1 MNFDLARSLR
11 RFKPER
17 RVAPLGRRPESE
29 LPLVSEKTAGSA
41 ELLLDTCVYIDN
53 LQDRLPSAVDNL
65 LATRLSNHSG
75 VALSELTHL
84 FGRLDPRDARTD
96 AVLAK
101 IRAAIS
107 TVPPHRLTS
116 PSIKV
121 LGEAGILAG
130 LVSRLAGV
138 DSGRRQALLNDAA
151 LFLQALEQGQT
162 LLTRNIR
169 EFDWFDQLLPTGR
182 LLFYRVTER
191 S

>member
-1 MNFDLARSLR
+1 M
-11 RFKPER
+11 
-17 RVAPLGRRPESE
+17 RRPENE
-29 LPLVSEKTAGSA
+29 LPFVSDKTTGSA

-53 LQDRLPSAVDNL
+53 LQDRLPGAVGNL

-75 VALSELTHL
+75 VALSELMDL

-107 TVPPHRLTS
+107 LVPPHRLTS
-116 PSIKV
+116 PSV
-121 LGEAGILAG
+121 QVFGEAGILAG
-130 LVSRLAGV
+130 LVARLTGIDA
-138 DSGRRQALLNDAA
+138 GRRQALLNDAV

-182 LLFYRVTER
+182 VLFYRTI
-191 S
+191 